1 MQFGDYAEILR
12 FTTTSNNCC
21 KKGDRILT
29 LFTEKDNYIHVST
42 SIGENYNHH
51 QNFGR
56 FEAEKW
62 LNVRARQFMDTETG
76 NVDFQHCTSITSFI
90 YFILVHI

>member
-42 SIGENYNHH
+42 SIGKNYNHH

-76 NVDFQHCTSITSFI
+76 NVDFQYYTIDNQL
-90 YFILVHI
+90 YPKL